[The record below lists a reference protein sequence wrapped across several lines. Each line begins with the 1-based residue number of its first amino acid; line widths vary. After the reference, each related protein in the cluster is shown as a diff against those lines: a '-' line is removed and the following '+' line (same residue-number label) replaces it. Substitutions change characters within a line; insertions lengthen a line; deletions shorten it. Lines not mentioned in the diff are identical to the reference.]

1 MVMILDSMQVQ
12 SYGPMVT
19 WVKTLLFLVLIKVY
33 QFKVKDSEIKQYSLC
48 VGNISKD
55 FTINNMN
62 KTGLKVK
69 KKFLLIIT
77 LKILTIF

>member
-1 MVMILDSMQVQ
+1 MILDSMQVQ